1 MDQAVRDVVVTLI
14 TILAVAYVLYL
25 TLGWLRRR
33 RPDFAIAAPVA
44 VAFALRI
51 LVAVLVAVSPFGD
64 LGASDETSF
73 LAEADLVI
81 DPAPATLSWLDAL
94 TGRLH
99 VFAFASQLYVLD
111 SPDVAL
117 RILQGGIAVA
127 GMILI
132 AAAVYELA
140 GSRAALIAS
149 WVIAVE
155 PSNVLFSVV
164 LHKEPNMMLAGGLVA
179 LGGAMLWKRGTISA
193 LLPVAAGCLIAGA
206 TRPYAGWFLIAAAAA
221 ITLHAGVRYWNRAAF
236 RSLVMLSAVGMLA
249 ALALPFVVRTATGER
264 VSALQEHQ
272 EATVAADSG
281 SPLDLEQVDYSS
293 PQSIALN
300 LPQRMVDMVTRPYPW
315 QVDNLSQRLGLLGNV
330 AAWLV
335 LLLLVREV
343 ALDRRRMFERA
354 GPLIYVGAFL
364 FVAYS
369 LSAANAGTAFRYR
382 THLVAVAVALTC
394 ALWGTRTQV
403 ETRSEPARPRPA
415 AGPLAAPGTAQ

>member
-1 MDQAVRDVVVTLI
+1 MDHAVRDVIVTLI

-33 RPDFAIAAPVA
+33 RPDFAIGAPVA

-51 LVAVLVAVSPFGD
+51 MVAVLVAVSPFGD

-73 LAEADLVI
+73 LVEADLVI

-94 TGRLH
+94 TNRLH
-99 VFAFASQLYVLD
+99 VFAFASQFYVLD

-127 GMILI
+127 GMILL

-179 LGGAMLWKRGTISA
+179 FGGAMLWKRGTISA
-193 LLPVAAGCLIAGA
+193 LLPVAVGCLIAGA

-236 RSLVMLSAVGMLA
+236 RSLVLLSAVGMLA
-249 ALALPFVVRTATGER
+249 ALALPFVVRAASGEQL
-264 VSALQEHQ
+264 SALQEHQ

-315 QVDNLSQRLGLLGNV
+315 QADNLSQRLGLLGNV
-330 AAWLV
+330 AAWLI

-343 ALDRRRMFERA
+343 VLDRRRVLERA

-382 THLVAVAVALTC
+382 THLIAVAVAIAC
-394 ALWGTRTQV
+394 ALWGTRTQT
-403 ETRSEPARPRPA
+403 ETRREPARARP
-415 AGPLAAPGTAQ
+415 AGPLAAPGTAP